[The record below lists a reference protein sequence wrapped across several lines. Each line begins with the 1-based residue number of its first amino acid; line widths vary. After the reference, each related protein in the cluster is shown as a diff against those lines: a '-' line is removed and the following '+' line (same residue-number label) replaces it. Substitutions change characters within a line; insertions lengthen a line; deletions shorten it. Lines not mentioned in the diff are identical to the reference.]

1 MPLRRDLALKLFLAL
16 VWLVC
21 LYRAITQAIVHD
33 EALTYHLYIAAPFS
47 TIFQFFDANHHF
59 LNTLLMKVSVSLFG
73 ASEWSMRLPAL
84 AGAALYFAAV
94 YRICAR
100 EIRTFAVSLA
110 AASLLVLNPFILDF
124 MVAARGYGMA
134 MGLWMWALAVLI
146 GYLRK
151 PDPDARR
158 DLLRPGR
165 PSASRSWR
173 TWYLSIPA
181 AALVMVS
188 WAVLKSPVPAAAPEP
203 GTPHIPKKRRNRRKR
218 PSMTSQ
224 DRALQSFWRWVV
236 VPALVG
242 CVVLFLVFPIGQR
255 HRGQLLRRGRILAAS
270 LHSLYDVSLAHGGPL
285 RQAVLRP
292 GLRDGIA
299 FGLAPAMLAFGL
311 ALGIRRR
318 DVLLLL
324 PCAVAVLCGVLLL
337 ALHLAVNLLY
347 PFDRTGIYF
356 LPLLALALAGL
367 AEGTGLIRIAAWTVS
382 ALLVGQFL
390 LEFDTRKFALWDYDA
405 DTPAILR
412 ELAKAAPDRR
422 ANSVRVANSWQL
434 EPSLNFYAARYQL
447 TWLQPI
453 TRAGITTGADYY
465 ILMGADRE
473 AIRNLHLKPFT
484 SGQTLEPSSRP
495 PPDNRFRVP
504 PPAISA
510 PGFAL
515 LLRRRDVSGGQLRLA
530 QAGESGKQQQRPYLH
545 QQTAERGL
553 QLPFECIRGNDV
565 DSEIAHQQRQGEG
578 AGECGFTQ
586 ARVVEAQHHR
596 RRDQRQHGMIPAR
609 AQAGEFPREGGQ
621 DGAVAA
627 CLPPTGAPRRA
638 GSDASRD
645 EASPRARPS
654 LNTSSKA
661 KAGSAPA
668 AALRKSRRR
677 KTSRAAANNTRK
689 SAPSS
694 LVQAAHPAR
703 IPAMTG

>member
-16 VWLVC
+16 VWLIC

-33 EALTYHLYIAAPFS
+33 EALTYNLYIAAPFS
-47 TIFQFFDANHHF
+47 TIFHFFDANHHF

-110 AASLLVLNPFILDF
+110 AALLLVLNPFILDF

-134 MGLWMWALAVLI
+134 MGLWMWALAILI

-158 DLLRPGR
+158 DLLQAG
-165 PSASRSWR
+165 AALG
-173 TWYLSIPA
+173 LSVMANLVFVVPA

-188 WAVLKSPVPAAAPEP
+188 WAVLKTSAPAAAPEP
-203 GTPHIPKKRRNRRKR
+203 AAPHTPKKRRNRRKR
-218 PSMTSQ
+218 PALTSQ
-224 DRALQSFWRWVV
+224 ERALQSFWRWVV

-242 CVVLFLVFPIGQR
+242 CVVLFLVFPIGQATA
-255 HRGQLLRRGRILAAS
+255 GNFYAGAESLAAS
-270 LHSLYDVSLAHGGPL
+270 LHSLYDVSLARGGPL
-285 RQAVLRP
+285 HRAVLRP

-299 FGLAPAMLAFGL
+299 FGLAPAMLVFGL

-412 ELAKAAPDRR
+412 ELAKAVPDRR

-434 EPSLNFYAARYQL
+434 EPSLNFYAARNRL

-473 AIRNLHLKPFT
+473 AIRNLHLKPIYVGPN
-484 SGQTLEPSSRP
+484 SGTIL
-495 PPDNRFRVP
+495 
-504 PPAISA
+504 AA
-510 PGFAL
+510 P
-515 LLRRRDVSGGQLRLA
+515 
-530 QAGESGKQQQRPYLH
+530 
-545 QQTAERGL
+545 
-553 QLPFECIRGNDV
+553 
-565 DSEIAHQQRQGEG
+565 
-578 AGECGFTQ
+578 
-586 ARVVEAQHHR
+586 
-596 RRDQRQHGMIPAR
+596 
-609 AQAGEFPREGGQ
+609 
-621 DGAVAA
+621 
-627 CLPPTGAPRRA
+627 
-638 GSDASRD
+638 
-645 EASPRARPS
+645 
-654 LNTSSKA
+654 
-661 KAGSAPA
+661 
-668 AALRKSRRR
+668 
-677 KTSRAAANNTRK
+677 TR
-689 SAPSS
+689 
-694 LVQAAHPAR
+694 
-703 IPAMTG
+703 